1 MKETTEIKARYKAR
15 DPIVVKEIFKKYQE
29 SARKMKEAAK
39 TMRGTKI
46 YAEKEECKS
55 RIENE
60 KIYLTECNKFYRRS
74 YRNLLNQYDE

>member
-1 MKETTEIKARYKAR
+1 
-15 DPIVVKEIFKKYQE
+15 
-29 SARKMKEAAK
+29 MKEAAK

-60 KIYLTECNKFYRRS
+60 KIYLTECNKFNRRS
-74 YRNLLNQYDE
+74 YRSLLNQYDEQKTWDIIRRYAPK